1 MGIHLQFRNI
11 ITKGQINEKSE
22 DDIPNIINSLKEHQS
37 WLHELS
43 VDDII
48 EYFDKLGKHWKNEI
62 TLHEKFGI
70 SLEHIVDFISK
81 ENLMKELSLSL
92 RGNYKVLD
100 TFCTLDND
108 AKRLYHAQPRGL
120 AVHWIAG
127 NVPVL
132 GVISL
137 FQSLLTKNK
146 SIVKVPAN
154 FKNLLPTILE
164 DLNDSSYFSKPVKE
178 IIDTLLSSVL
188 ILYIDQ
194 EDFESQQKLS
204 RNADIRIVWGGL
216 EAVSSVIR
224 LEKKINCR
232 DIIFGPKISLAYVS
246 KNRLQDEKDLTLLS
260 KALADDI
267 FAFDQAGCN
276 SPHNLLIEKGSKYN
290 IHKIAKNIS
299 ESFDS
304 KSRGS
309 NHISEP
315 IDKFNLLTKK
325 FLYQSNDKFSVISG
339 SDDEWGV
346 FINKSNTTKI
356 EEPLYGRTV
365 FLSEVKNL
373 EEIGKILP
381 TNIQSLGLFTK
392 TKEKDQIIQTLS
404 NFGVDRF
411 PDIGKMSLYENPWD
425 GYMPL
430 QQMVKWI
437 SSN

>member
-1 MGIHLQFRNI
+1 MEILFQREGKKSIDKKDLDFF
-11 ITKGQINEKSE
+11 INQAS
-22 DDIPNIINSLKEHQS
+22 SLKDLPVKEIVNTFNS
-37 WLHELS
+37 ISSYWISRECKVRDLIISEGMGFIVAWLKKKNINKLLS
-43 VDDII
+43 TNFKTISSLDKPT
-48 EYFDKLGKHWKNEI
+48 FDNLSNSFLYTRPLGI
-62 TLHEKFGI
+62 
-70 SLEHIVDFISK
+70 
-81 ENLMKELSLSL
+81 
-92 RGNYKVLD
+92 
-100 TFCTLDND
+100 
-108 AKRLYHAQPRGL
+108 

-154 FKNLLPTILE
+154 FKNLLPAILE

-246 KNRLQDEKDLTLLS
+246 KNRLQDKKDLTLLS